1 MYEELG
7 EKDNAIKTYQ
17 EIKDKYPQTVEGYE
31 IDKYISRI
39 QQQ

>member
-7 EKDNAIKTYQ
+7 DKESAIKAYE
-17 EIKDKYPQTVEGYE
+17 EIKVKYPQSVEGYE

-39 QQQ
+39 K

>member
-7 EKDNAIKTYQ
+7 DKENAIKAYE
-17 EIKDKYPQTVEGYE
+17 EIKVKYPQTVEGYE

-39 QQQ
+39 K